1 MLIILNILNFNNFQ
15 FNNIS
20 FIIVQSYVHFYIQKD
35 IFITINH
42 KISNQINLYTYFLPK
57 YYYKHIINHKIIHI
71 IYYCQMLYIHFVNM
85 IFDIYFL
92 ILNLLNKQI
101 NIKKYINYPIK
112 TYLNHYIFMYLKYNM
127 LFNFQLKILI
137 IHNLTN
143 INQYYII
150 R

>member
-1 MLIILNILNFNNFQ
+1 
-15 FNNIS
+15 
-20 FIIVQSYVHFYIQKD
+20 
-35 IFITINH
+35 
-42 KISNQINLYTYFLPK
+42 
-57 YYYKHIINHKIIHI
+57 
-71 IYYCQMLYIHFVNM
+71 M

-143 INQYYII
+143 IN
-150 R
+150 